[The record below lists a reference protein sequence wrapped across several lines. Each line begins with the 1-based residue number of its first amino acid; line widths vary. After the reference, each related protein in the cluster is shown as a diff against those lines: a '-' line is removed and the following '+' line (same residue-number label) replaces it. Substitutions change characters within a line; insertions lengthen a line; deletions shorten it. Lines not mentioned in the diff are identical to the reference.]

1 MHNFIRLV
9 LFLFCCNLITAQSK
23 DDKSLLGRL
32 SSFSNDVTQ
41 EEISSKLKNLH
52 TIPKDELAD
61 FYIALAN
68 YQQVIFR
75 DYKKA
80 NENYHLALAQSIITE
95 YNKADALNGIATVYS
110 YYFHNDLAI
119 KNYKKALAIIKK
131 NYSDSIIDIN
141 SIYSNIGHV
150 FSKENHV
157 DSATYYYRKA
167 IDFGKLKNK
176 PALGAYFNLGNI
188 IKNQDSAYSYTKQ
201 ALASTIALN
210 KEYLL
215 TFCYLNLGSIEVNRH
230 NLKEADSLLMLSK
243 NNAIKFKQIPYINEI
258 EIQRARS
265 LIANNKIT
273 EGIALLNSV
282 KDYFVKENNY
292 KQLEIIYLNLE
303 KAFLKNG
310 NFEEAHKALKK
321 YYQNLD
327 NKEKSKKLKYTEGFE
342 FYKEWKQQL
351 DIKNRERAKD
361 KLFYVIIII
370 SLIILISF
378 VVVFFFKYRK
388 EQKAQNDI
396 ITHKN
401 VTLHSKVD
409 TLKDKQLLNHQQL
422 LFKNILVDEKQNFL
436 KQLLEDLKEI
446 SKDSNANTR
455 KKILS
460 LHQKI
465 QMNIKDDVSK
475 EFEYYF
481 EKVHPTFYKTINEKG
496 FTLSKNEM
504 RLAALIKLN
513 FNTKEISDITKQTT
527 NTIYVA
533 KSRLKNKLDLSK
545 EDSLYDFFQRI

>member
-1 MHNFIRLV
+1 M
-9 LFLFCCNLITAQSK
+9 
-23 DDKSLLGRL
+23 
-32 SSFSNDVTQ
+32 
-41 EEISSKLKNLH
+41 
-52 TIPKDELAD
+52 
-61 FYIALAN
+61 
-68 YQQVIFR
+68 
-75 DYKKA
+75 
-80 NENYHLALAQSIITE
+80 
-95 YNKADALNGIATVYS
+95 
-110 YYFHNDLAI
+110 
-119 KNYKKALAIIKK
+119 
-131 NYSDSIIDIN
+131 
-141 SIYSNIGHV
+141 
-150 FSKENHV
+150 
-157 DSATYYYRKA
+157 
-167 IDFGKLKNK
+167 
-176 PALGAYFNLGNI
+176 
-188 IKNQDSAYSYTKQ
+188 
-201 ALASTIALN
+201 ASTIALN

-282 KDYFVKENNY
+282 EDYFVKENNY
-292 KQLEIIYLNLE
+292 KQLEIIYINLE

-351 DIKNRERAKD
+351 DIKSKERAKD
-361 KLFYVIIII
+361 KLFYVLIII

-378 VVVFFFKYRK
+378 IIVFFFKYRK

-446 SKDSNANTR
+446 SKDSSANTR

-465 QMNIKDDVSK
+465 QMNIKDDVGK